1 MSLVYFGIFLRIF
14 MNFMSCAVHMATERV
29 ARAPDWCSAATGTG
43 TYSSRVA
50 MPRHTCNRVFYLE
63 MTINC
68 NSSPVKFPTLYTLTM
83 PSIRNCVPQCENK
96 KMCIALFS
104 W

>member
-1 MSLVYFGIFLRIF
+1 

-29 ARAPDWCSAATGTG
+29 ARAPDWCRAATGTG

-63 MTINC
+63 MAINC
-68 NSSPVKFPTLYTLTM
+68 SSSPCKFPTLYTSPM
-83 PSIRNCVPQCENK
+83 PYIRNCGPQCENK
-96 KMCIALFS
+96 KMCIAVFS

>member
-1 MSLVYFGIFLRIF
+1 MSLVYLGILLRIF

-50 MPRHTCNRVFYLE
+50 MPRHTCNRVDILFRECHQLPF
-63 MTINC
+63 
-68 NSSPVKFPTLYTLTM
+68 NSIQVKFTLHFTNALH
-83 PSIRNCVPQCENK
+83 K
-96 KMCIALFS
+96 KLCS
-104 W
+104 